1 MFTFKKLDIKRLF
14 DSRLIVLGLIF
25 LFFNLSL
32 QSQEI
37 PRKLTLDQIIKI
49 AQKQSPNALSAKN
62 RFLRSFWE
70 LRASEALLLPKL
82 NFDATLPNITRSID
96 KITQPDGSD
105 AFRERALANT
115 WAELS
120 LSKNVGLTG
129 GQVYLKSNLQRIDY
143 LSDSTPTSWLSSPVI
158 VGYQQSIFTFNPY
171 KWSKKIDP
179 IKYREAKRRYLESVE
194 QIALTTTNLFF
205 NLLSSQYQKKIS
217 EQNAANYDTLY
228 QIAIG
233 RFNLGKIPENDLLQ
247 LELSL
252 LTAQADV
259 EKTSIDFEDRMFKL
273 KSFLRMQD
281 EQALEVIPPVEELA
295 YFDIPVDQAIIRAN
309 NNNSK
314 SLEFERRMLE
324 SDREVNRAQHDN
336 RFSATLF
343 AQYGLA
349 QSGEQIGDAYQSPSD
364 QQQLSLGIHIPILDW
379 GLAKGRIKVAESDR
393 EIVRTAIEQERI
405 DFEQNVYL
413 EVMNFRMQQRQL
425 EISAKSD
432 TVANKGYII
441 SKQRYMIGK
450 ISITDLNTAQINS
463 DNSKISFIRSL
474 QGYWLNYYRIRKLTL
489 FDFKTNNEISID
501 FDKLR

>member
-1 MFTFKKLDIKRLF
+1 MINFIMKFIQYFIGILF
-14 DSRLIVLGLIF
+14 LLHFDPECAG
-25 LFFNLSL
+25 
-32 QSQEI
+32 QEI
-37 PRKLTLDQIIKI
+37 PRKLTLDQVIDI
-49 AQKQSPNALSAKN
+49 AQEQSPDALSAKN
-62 RFLRSFWE
+62 RFLKSFWE
-70 LRASEALLLPKL
+70 LRTSEALLLPKL

-115 WAELS
+115 SAELS

-143 LSDSTPTSWLSSPVI
+143 FADSTPTAWLSSPLI
-158 VGYQQSIFTFNPY
+158 IGYQQNIFTFNPY

-179 IKYREAKRRYLESVE
+179 IKYREAKRLYLESVE
-194 QIALTTTNLFF
+194 QIALSTTNLFF
-205 NLLSSQYQKKIS
+205 NLLTSQYQKKIA

-252 LTAQADV
+252 LNAQADM
-259 EKTSIDFEDRMFKL
+259 ENTSLTFEDRMFKL
-273 KSFLRMQD
+273 KSYLRMQD
-281 EQALEVIPPVEELA
+281 DQSLELIPPVNEIAFFE
-295 YFDIPVDQAIIRAN
+295 IPVEQAIMLAN
-309 NNNSK
+309 DNNSK
-314 SLEFERRMLE
+314 SLEFERRLLE
-324 SDREVNRAQHDN
+324 SDREVNRAQRNN

-343 AQYGLA
+343 AQYGLT
-349 QSGEQIGDAYQSPSD
+349 QSGAQVGQAYENPQD
-364 QQQLSLGIHIPILDW
+364 QQQLSFGIHIPILDW

-393 EIVRTAIEQERI
+393 EIARTAIEQERI

-413 EVMNFRMQQRQL
+413 EVMNFKMQQRQL
-425 EISAKSD
+425 QIAAKSD
-432 TVANKGYII
+432 TVANKGYEI

-463 DNSKISFIRSL
+463 DGSKISFIRSL
-474 QGYWLNYYRIRKLTL
+474 QNYWLNYYRIRKLTVY
-489 FDFKTNNEISID
+489 DFKSNNEISID